1 MVGEASVRRLCFT
14 EAPPCRCH
22 RRSARRRSSQ
32 LPSATP
38 EYVRDRVERVG
49 ANRVAG
55 DLTVGEFAP
64 VSAVAVT
71 VNPEV
76 GDDRWGPAVSESK
89 RENSAIL
96 YFLVL
101 NSAVIFQ
108 FCRNLFTHP
117 KILKNFV

>member
-1 MVGEASVRRLCFT
+1 MVGEASVRRLRFT
-14 EAPPCRCH
+14 GAPPCRCH

-55 DLTVGEFAP
+55 DLTVGDFVP
-64 VSAVAVT
+64 VSAVAAT

-89 RENSAIL
+89 RENTDFC
-96 YFLVL
+96 YFLIL
-101 NSAVIFQ
+101 NSADSLAI
-108 FCRNLFTHP
+108 CRKIIIAP
-117 KILKNFV
+117 KILKFCV

>member
-1 MVGEASVRRLCFT
+1 MVGEASVRRLRFT
-14 EAPPCRCH
+14 GAPPCRCH

-64 VSAVAVT
+64 VSAVAAT

-76 GDDRWGPAVSESK
+76 RDDRWGPAVSESK
-89 RENSAIL
+89 RENSDFC
-96 YFLVL
+96 YFLIL
-101 NSAVIFQ
+101 NSAESLEI
-108 FCRNLFTHP
+108 CRKIIIAP
-117 KILKNFV
+117 KILKFCM

>member
-1 MVGEASVRRLCFT
+1 MVGEAFVRRLRFT
-14 EAPPCRCH
+14 GAPLCRCH

-49 ANRVAG
+49 ANCVAG

-64 VSAVAVT
+64 VSAVVAT

-89 RENSAIL
+89 RENSDFC
-96 YFLVL
+96 YFLNL
-101 NSAVIFQ
+101 NSAESLEI
-108 FCRNLFTHP
+108 CRKIIIAP
-117 KILKNFV
+117 KILKFCV